1 MNPEHV
7 IRTYLSYLEE
17 GDSGKIL
24 HLFTRDAVVVSPLYG
39 KIRASDFF
47 PELLTDTL
55 ESKITLE
62 DISRSSSAK
71 YRFAAHFIYDW
82 KLRDGRN
89 VTFLCTDVFDFDES
103 SGKIRR
109 LSIIY
114 DSRHAKSAFD
124 TLKGRG

>member
-7 IRTYLSYLEE
+7 IRTYLSCLEE

-24 HLFTRDAVVVSPLYG
+24 QLFTRDAVVISPLYG
-39 KIRASDFF
+39 EIGAADFF
-47 PELLTDTL
+47 LELLKDTL

-62 DISRSSSAK
+62 DISRSPSVT
-71 YRFAAHFIYDW
+71 YRFAAHFTYDW
-82 KLRDGRN
+82 KLRDGGN
-89 VTFLCTDVFDFDES
+89 VKFLCTDVFDFDES

-114 DSRHAKSAFD
+114 DSRQAKNAFD